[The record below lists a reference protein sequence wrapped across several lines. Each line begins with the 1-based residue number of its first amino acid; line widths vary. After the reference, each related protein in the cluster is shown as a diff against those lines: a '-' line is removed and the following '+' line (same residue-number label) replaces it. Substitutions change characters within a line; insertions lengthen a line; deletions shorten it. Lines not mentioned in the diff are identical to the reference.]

1 MKDLII
7 KDLMCLRKQRIIFI
21 YTVVATAVLS
31 VMFVLSARYGNI
43 HAGTMQMVAEKQL
56 NGVDVKNMGTMALVV
71 FMILPIALVGDAATV
86 FVYDGK
92 AGFANVCATLPLSI
106 NRRVMAKF
114 ITVIMMFG
122 IGVSI
127 DLVISFVLSVLTDII
142 TFSEFLGIIISTASV
157 MGIYGSITIFYC
169 FCLGYGKESYAQ
181 ILSIF
186 SMVVAFICLSVICAF
201 MAFKST
207 TWLFVSLGIFV
218 FFAIPVTLLTIS
230 YIKAK
235 SNDEQIRKIIL
246 ISYILS
252 ALMLIALA
260 VLSVLLFGE

>member
-1 MKDLII
+1 MKGLII

-21 YTVVATAVLS
+21 YTVVATVVLS

-186 SMVVAFICLSVICAF
+186 SMVVAFILINFSSV
-201 MAFKST
+201 K
-207 TWLFVSLGIFV
+207 
-218 FFAIPVTLLTIS
+218 
-230 YIKAK
+230 
-235 SNDEQIRKIIL
+235 KIITDMSTPETGENDL
-246 ISYILS
+246 TYFTKILDFIKFRFYILFG
-252 ALMLIALA
+252 IA
-260 VLSVLLFGE
+260 VLVMIAAYFGTVIVAKRKRGMI